1 MPEPWEKAF
10 APTTAL
16 ERGTA
21 MPLISATMRL
31 VFTSSRV
38 RMPVSRPEKKSGREW
53 TAMTTSSS
61 AVFPARS
68 PMPLI
73 VPSTCRAPARMA
85 ARELA
90 TAIPMSSWQ
99 WTEMTARSTLG
110 TLDFK

>member
-1 MPEPWEKAF
+1 
-10 APTTAL
+10 
-16 ERGTA
+16 
-21 MPLISATMRL
+21 
-31 VFTSSRV
+31 
-38 RMPVSRPEKKSGREW
+38 
-53 TAMTTSSS
+53 
-61 AVFPARS
+61 
-68 PMPLI
+68 MPLI